1 MINDSPDRYGS
12 VTRFFHWLVAVLVI
26 QQFFKFAD
34 RIDEGKHWLGDTFGP
49 YHVSIGAVIMLLAIF
64 RLLWS
69 IKQKNQ
75 RPAIESPYPKLAK
88 AVHGIMYFCLIA
100 MPPLGA
106 LYIHG
111 HGYPVKV
118 FGQVLIAKPAEKVQ
132 WAHDIGELHSILAFV
147 LVFLVIGHITVALYH
162 HFIRK
167 DNTLRRMI

>member
-1 MINDSPDRYGS
+1 MINDSINRYGS
-12 VTRFFHWLVAVLVI
+12 ITRFFHWLVAVLVF

-34 RIDEGKHWLGDTFGP
+34 RINDGKHWLGDTFGP
-49 YHVSIGAVIMLLAIF
+49 YHVSIGAIIMILAIL

-69 IKQKNQ
+69 MKQKNQ
-75 RPAIESPYPKLAK
+75 RPIIEGANSKLVK

-118 FGQVLIAKPAEKVQ
+118 FGQILIEKPADKVQ
-132 WAHDIGELHSILAFV
+132 WAHDIGELHSVLAIVLAILV
-147 LVFLVIGHITVALYH
+147 VGHIGAALYH

-167 DNTLRRMI
+167 DDTLRRMA